1 MHGHSKRIPIT
12 AFINTHKMS
21 VQENVSSDS
30 ENLAGQAGNEEEED
44 EECQFCQERA
54 PDDPRGGKD

>member
-1 MHGHSKRIPIT
+1 
-12 AFINTHKMS
+12 MS

-44 EECQFCQERA
+44 EDMSLPPCQLCQERA
-54 PDDPRGGKD
+54 PDDPRGGKKRATLL

>member
-1 MHGHSKRIPIT
+1 
-12 AFINTHKMS
+12 MS